1 MIRIMIAAAVAV
13 ALCSAG
19 DARAQT
25 YPSKP
30 IHIIVPAAPG
40 GISDLLSRLTADHFD
55 KTFAASG
62 QRTLVENK
70 PGAGGNV
77 GVDIVAKA
85 APDGHWLAL
94 IQFGNLGVNPHLFK
108 NMPFDALNDLVPVAP
123 IAASPQLVLVNAK
136 VPATTLKE
144 FIAYA
149 KANPGKINYGSAGV
163 GTSLHLAG
171 ELFAHMIGTKM
182 VHVPYRGAAPAV
194 VDLVSGQIQLGF
206 IGYSAVKSQLADK
219 SIHALAVS
227 RATRI
232 KALPD
237 LPTVDEAGLPGFE
250 VVTWFGLVTTKGVP
264 RETVA
269 TLNRA
274 IHQMLDDPAV
284 TKRLLDGGMEPLTET
299 PAQFADRIKKDYDKY
314 GAIVKAANIKLE

>member
-62 QRTLVENK
+62 QRALVENK

>member
-13 ALCSAG
+13 AWCSAG

-62 QRTLVENK
+62 QRALVENK

>member
-13 ALCSAG
+13 AWCSAG

-62 QRTLVENK
+62 QRALVENK

-250 VVTWFGLVTTKGVP
+250 VVTWFGLVTTKGTP

>member
-1 MIRIMIAAAVAV
+1 MKRITLAALAAVL
-13 ALCSAG
+13 LCGAN

-25 YPSKP
+25 FPSKP
-30 IHIIVPAAPG
+30 IHIVVPAAPG

-55 KTFAASG
+55 KAFG
-62 QRTLVENK
+62 QRALVENK

-108 NMPFDALNDLVPVAP
+108 DMPFDALTDLVPVAP
-123 IAASPQLVLVNAK
+123 IAASPQLILVNAQ
-136 VPATTLKE
+136 VPAQNLKE

-171 ELFAHMIGTKM
+171 ELFAHMIGAKM

-194 VDLVSGQIQLGF
+194 VDLASGQIQLGF

-219 SIHALAVS
+219 SIRALAVA
-227 RATRI
+227 RAARV

-250 VVTWFGLVTTKGVP
+250 VVTWFGLVTTRGAP
-264 RETVA
+264 REAVA
-269 TLNRA
+269 ALNRA
-274 IHQMLDDPAV
+274 IQQMLDDPAV
-284 TKRLLDGGMEPLTET
+284 AKRLLDGGMEPLTET
-299 PAQFADRIKKDYDKY
+299 PAQFAARIKQDYDKY